1 MNAQIKNLL
10 EETSVAMSSATDFL
24 EKDLKKLRAGKA
36 SPQMLEGVKVDYYG
50 TLTPIEQ
57 VGNINTPA
65 ANQITIQPW
74 DKSAIGPINKAII
87 DANLG
92 FTPKVE
98 ADLLR
103 ITLPPLTEERR
114 KDIMKNVKKSA
125 EESKVSIRNIRR
137 NYIDKIKKTKDNKE
151 NPATEDEI
159 KQAEKDVQDLTDKF
173 IKQVDDIVA
182 NKEKEVMT
190 V

>member
-1 MNAQIKNLL
+1 MTAQIKNLL
-10 EETSVAMSSATDFL
+10 EEASSSMVKTVDFF
-24 EKDLKKLRAGKA
+24 EKDIKKLRAGKA
-36 SPQMLEGVKVDYYG
+36 SAQMLEGVKVDYYG

-57 VGNINTPA
+57 VGNISTPA
-65 ANQITIQPW
+65 SNQITIQPW
-74 DKSAIGPINKAII
+74 DKSAINPINKAII

-114 KDIMKNVKKSA
+114 KEIMKSVKGQA
-125 EESKVSIRNIRR
+125 EENKVSIRNIRR
-137 NYIDKIKKTKDNKE
+137 TYIDKIKKTKDNKE
-151 NPATEDEI
+151 TPATEDDI
-159 KQAEKDVQDLTDKF
+159 KQAEKEMQDLTDKF
-173 IKQVDDIVA
+173 IKKIDEIIVI
-182 NKEKEVMT
+182 KEKEVMT